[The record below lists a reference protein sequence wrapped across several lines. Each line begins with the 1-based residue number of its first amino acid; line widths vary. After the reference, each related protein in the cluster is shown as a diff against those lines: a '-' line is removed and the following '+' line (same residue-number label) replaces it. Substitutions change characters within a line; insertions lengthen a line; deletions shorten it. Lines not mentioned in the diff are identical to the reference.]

1 MKTLPGTRSTW
12 LPPAAVLC
20 AAALVLGC
28 GGDGGEGH
36 APPTEA
42 VLGPAGGTV
51 AHEGALLA
59 VPAGAL
65 AADVAVQIATVDLAA
80 PLPEGLEPAGAV
92 FRFTPH
98 GQAFATPATVA
109 LPFDAGRGGLQV
121 LVRDGPDAV
130 AWDPVP
136 GAAFADGVA
145 TFAVDHFSDYVV
157 AALAGASPAVVA
169 VLDLPGWRPDA
180 LMSGD
185 GHDLLVFDAATDNDL
200 SRPNVRFVQVA
211 RDDASG
217 TLAFAFADEVLP
229 VAWTTGIPKG
239 WMARDPGS
247 GLVYVL
253 GVDGRTTDAG
263 MGWDRVWV
271 HVLSGR
277 AQAAAFTF
285 NPDGGVP
292 SNAPADFRFVPAGI
306 ALKPAGSESGN
317 PARLFVHEIIGGNVE
332 VLDLDPAGTALASR
346 TRHSYRDRIQSGCTW
361 PPDPGP
367 WECHWL
373 GTLGNTLAL
382 KWRLSGQVPPG
393 LPDHDLLYLT
403 DHNVS
408 ASEVLAFRVTQS
420 GDAALTPLPAIDLAA
435 ADGLLVNGIEG
446 LTAGLDDTVYV
457 ATGLQSFG
465 DGLMGT
471 IDPATQA
478 PGVIRIPFG
487 DLGDPAVDPG
497 DPRRVFVA
505 VSDAFAAQPALQ
517 VHELVDGAVVRT
529 VDVLETHDG
538 SRVAAMAYDSQYGLL
553 YLVVGERILVVRM
566 EAGG

>member
-1 MKTLPGTRSTW
+1 MNAPGVFRVPAP
-12 LPPAAVLC
+12 LLAAAV
-20 AAALVLGC
+20 VLPVLLAC
-28 GGDGGEGH
+28 GGDGGDGH
-36 APPTEA
+36 APPTDA

-51 AHEGALLA
+51 VHEGALLT

-65 AADVAVQIATVDLAA
+65 AAEVVVQVATVDLAA
-80 PLPEGLEPAGAV
+80 PLPDGLAQAGAV

-109 LPFDAGRGGLQV
+109 LPFDAGMGGLQV
-121 LVRDGPDAV
+121 LVRAGPDGV

-136 GAAFADGVA
+136 GATFADGVA
-145 TFAVDHFSDYVV
+145 TFAVGHFSDYVV
-157 AALAGASPAVVA
+157 AGLAGASAAVVA
-169 VLDLPGWRPDA
+169 ALDLPGWRPDA
-180 LMSGD
+180 LLPGD
-185 GHDLLVFDAATDNDL
+185 GHDLVVFDVDTDNDA
-200 SRPNVRFVQVA
+200 SRPHVRFIQVA

-217 TLAFAFADEVLP
+217 TFAFTFVDDALP

-239 WMARDPGS
+239 WMVRDPAS
-247 GLVYVL
+247 GLLYVL
-253 GVDGRTTDAG
+253 AVDGRTTDAG

-277 AQAAAFTF
+277 AQAGAFTF

-317 PARLFVHEIIGGNVE
+317 PARLFVHEIVGGNIE
-332 VLDLDPAGTALASR
+332 VLDLDAGGTALAAR
-346 TRHSYRDRIQSGCTW
+346 VRLSYRDRIEDACAW

-367 WECHWL
+367 WDCHWL
-373 GTLGNTLAL
+373 GTIGNTLAL
-382 KWRLSGQVPPG
+382 KWRLVGRVPAG
-393 LPDHDLLYLT
+393 LASDDLLYLT

-408 ASEVLAFRVTQS
+408 ASQVLPFRVTQA
-420 GDAALTPLPAIDLAA
+420 GDPVLTPLPAIDLAV
-435 ADGLLVNGIEG
+435 ADQVLVNGIEG
-446 LTAGLDDTVYV
+446 LTAGLGDTVYV

-465 DGLMGT
+465 DGLIGT
-471 IDPATQA
+471 IDAATQA

-487 DLGDPAVDPG
+487 DLGDLAVDPA

-505 VSDAFAAQPALQ
+505 VSDAFAEQPALQ

-529 VDVLETHDG
+529 VDVLEPHDG
-538 SRVAAMAYDSQYGLL
+538 GRVAAMAYDPQYGLL
-553 YLVVGERILVVRM
+553 YLVAGGRILAVRM
-566 EAGG
+566 DAGR